1 MGVRITA
8 TLLTVAG
15 AVATAEEPPPLRAGM
30 WEFTRTIESEGTS
43 GQPQVMTSSK
53 CTNPSQDMKGRN
65 QQLSAMGCKVSPMTK
80 SGKTYTFTSDCTIKG
95 VTVHSKSVLTVE
107 SATAYTV
114 RVESRSS
121 SGGTNETLK
130 ALRTGDCKK

>member
-8 TLLTVAG
+8 TLLAVAAG
-15 AVATAEEPPPLRAGM
+15 VATAEEPPPLRAGM
-30 WEFTRTIESEGTS
+30 WEFTRTVEVLGTS
-43 GQPQVMTSSK
+43 DQRGVLTTSK
-53 CTNPSQDMKGRN
+53 CANPSQDMKGRN
-65 QQLSAMGCKVSPMTK
+65 QQLSAMGCKVSPMTR
-80 SGKTYTFTSDCTIKG
+80 SGSTYTFTAECTIKG
-95 VTVHSKSVLTVE
+95 VAVHSKSVLTVE

-130 ALRTGDCKK
+130 ARRTGDCEK